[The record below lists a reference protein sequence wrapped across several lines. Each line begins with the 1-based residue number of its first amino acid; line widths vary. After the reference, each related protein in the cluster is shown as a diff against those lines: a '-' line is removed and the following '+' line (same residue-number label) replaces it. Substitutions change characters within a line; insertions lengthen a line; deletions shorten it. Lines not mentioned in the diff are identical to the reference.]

1 LALTLALDS
10 AIVVAFWWSTNAF
23 STAFVTGKTSAD
35 APSVALS
42 DVKAHRMIAV
52 STYRESEWLFAK
64 G

>member
-1 LALTLALDS
+1 LTLPLALDS
-10 AIVVAFWWSTNAF
+10 ANVVAIWWSTNAS

-42 DVKAHRMIAV
+42 DGKAHGTTAV
-52 STYRESEWLFAK
+52 FTYRELEWLFAK